1 MEGRTGKQSRRERYY
16 RAVQQRALAKAEV
29 RAARID
35 GIDVEP
41 YLRDLAHAEAAVE
54 RYEKRH
60 SRWWP
65 F

>member
-1 MEGRTGKQSRRERYY
+1 MEGRTGKQTRRELYY

-29 RAARID
+29 RAAKLD

-41 YLRDLAHAEAAVE
+41 YLRDLAEAEAEVE
-54 RYEKRH
+54 RYERRQP
-60 SRWWP
+60 RWWP